1 MFGILASVK
10 LSCDATE
17 LAAAL
22 AVVSRALAPRTTLPV
37 LGSVRLEANADRLL
51 LAATN
56 LELCILKP
64 VEAEVAEDG
73 AVAVPGRLLTEFTT
87 AIGAERL
94 DVELC
99 TPGLRLRLRTP
110 SYETEIHGIDP
121 DEFPPAP
128 AEDGGEQVTLPAD
141 LLVDAIADTLAAAS
155 TDEAR
160 PVLTGVRIRAADNC
174 LTLTATDGY
183 RLAERTVATDR
194 PGAIAVTVPARTMAE
209 VARLFR
215 GAHGHVEVIVAQR
228 GGQVFFRGSEGEVS
242 SRVIDGGYPN
252 TRRLIPNAWTTRAS
266 LDAGEL
272 NRRLRALMPFAQQ
285 SANVVRLAVG
295 SDVVDLSAA
304 ATDVGSART
313 QLKADVSGPE
323 MAFAFNAR
331 YMLDCITSIED
342 QIDLELQGPLAPAV
356 VRRRATPDYVYLFM
370 PVRRSQ

>member
-1 MFGILASVK
+1 LVK
-10 LSCDATE
+10 LSCDAVE

-22 AVVSRALAPRTTLPV
+22 AAVSRALAPRTTLPV
-37 LGSVRLEANADRLL
+37 LGSVRLEANADRLV

-64 VEAEVAEDG
+64 VQAEVAEQG
-73 AVAVPGRLLTEFTT
+73 AVAVPGRLLTEFTA
-87 AIGAERL
+87 AIGAEQL
-94 DVELC
+94 DVELR

-121 DEFPPAP
+121 EEFPPAP
-128 AEDGGEQVTLPAD
+128 AEDGGEQVTLPAGR
-141 LLVDAIADTLAAAS
+141 LVDAIADTLAAVS

-160 PVLTGVRIRAADNC
+160 PALTGVRIRAADHRM
-174 LTLTATDGY
+174 TLTATDGY
-183 RLAERTVATDR
+183 RLAERTVAADQSGR
-194 PGAIAVTVPARTMAE
+194 LAVTVPARTMAE

-215 GAHGHVEVIVAQR
+215 GSHGPVEVIVAQQ
-228 GGQVFFRGSEGEVS
+228 GGQVFFRGSDGEVS

-252 TRRLIPNAWTTRAS
+252 TLRLIPEAWRTRAS

-272 NRRLRALMPFAQQ
+272 NRRLRALVPFAQQ

-295 SDVVDLSAA
+295 SDVVSLSAA

-323 MAFAFNAR
+323 MVVAFNAR
-331 YMLDCITSIED
+331 YLLDCLATTGD

-356 VRRRATPDYVYLFM
+356 VRRPATGDYVYLFM
-370 PVRRSQ
+370 PVRSS